1 MHHISII
8 YCDFFNCYCTVTL
21 HNTPHYCKYFAVA
34 IKEIVYNVEY
44 QVFDLISKAIEA
56 RVIHRRKALKKTP
69 AHMQDYEKKKKKTL
83 IVRPKRRRQSR
94 KAGSSET
101 DQYLDLGDSQR
112 EHKCKK
118 KISASGASLP

>member
-69 AHMQDYEKKKKKTL
+69 AHMQDYEKKKKKNFDC
-83 IVRPKRRRQSR
+83 
-94 KAGSSET
+94 ET
-101 DQYLDLGDSQR
+101 EEKETVQKGRIQ
-112 EHKCKK
+112 
-118 KISASGASLP
+118 